1 LDSDL
6 SVPLPLHISLS
17 RPLSLTTSTKDAFL
31 RAVQD
36 RIGACRLY
44 PFGLFVTGADWYW
57 GGEYGSR
64 SFLVLRL
71 REVTPPTDGE
81 PQSGP
86 LNHSLATLLA
96 ACNAVASEF
105 GQTLLYARRA
115 SRDESDN
122 VQSRP
127 AEELSADH
135 DAFHISIAWSLA
147 APTPELESATAAAQ
161 AGRNSIVDI
170 TVPVD
175 GVKVKI
181 GNVVTHVPLGQR
193 PQETSA
199 TLLGL

>member
-1 LDSDL
+1 
-6 SVPLPLHISLS
+6 LS

-31 RAVQD
+31 HAVQD
-36 RIGACRLY
+36 RIGACRLC

-81 PQSGP
+81 PQP
-86 LNHSLATLLA
+86 EPPNPSLAALLA

-105 GQTLLYARRA
+105 GQAPLYAARPPRYE
-115 SRDESDN
+115 RDNALS
-122 VQSRP
+122 QL
-127 AEELSADH
+127 AEEPSANH

-161 AGRNSIVDI
+161 ARRNSIVDI
-170 TVPVD
+170 SVPVD

-181 GNVVTHVPLGQR
+181 GNVVTHVPLGRR
-193 PQETSA
+193 PQDTSP